1 MLNAM
6 QKLCTALCFLLVAAA
21 PLGVRPAF
29 AAVPAAPLQ
38 STDEVPDKR
47 PEVKAL
53 IDEFGAALKARGE
66 KDAEAVDLIAKFLTE
81 FEASGP
87 KDRESMAKALGDS
100 LGEKRKDLAQDQ
112 PDERVALAAA
122 AALGRMGEVGGKVAQ
137 KNLDHKNLKDKPKAR
152 RELILAIGA
161 AKYEPGI
168 KDLMDLLKNFDAAVQ
183 AAAAESLG
191 HFAGVDQKQ
200 RKQIFKELLETIMPV
215 KNTVDSDTTD
225 QEARKRLDTISTP
238 ILGSMKALTNHDEPD
253 LQAWQRWWN
262 HNKNEDWK
270 DA

>member
-1 MLNAM
+1 MRNVM

-21 PLGVRPAF
+21 PLGVRSAF
-29 AAVPAAPLQ
+29 AAVPVAPLQ

-53 IDEFGAALKARGE
+53 IDAFAEALKARGE
-66 KDAEAVDLIAKFLTE
+66 KDAEAVEVIAKFLTE

-168 KDLMDLLKNFDAAVQ
+168 KDLTDLLKNFDAAVQ

>member
-1 MLNAM
+1 M
-6 QKLCTALCFLLVAAA
+6 QKLCTALSLLLVAAA
-21 PLGVRPAF
+21 PLALQHASAAAPAPVV
-29 AAVPAAPLQ
+29 AAV
-38 STDEVPDKR
+38 DEVPDKR

-53 IDEFGAALKARGE
+53 VDEFNQALKARGE
-66 KDAEAVDLIAKFLTE
+66 KDAEAIEVIAKFLGE

-100 LGEKRKDLAQDQ
+100 LGEKRKDLGSEEPDQ
-112 PDERVALAAA
+112 RVAMAAA

-137 KNLDHKNLKDKPKAR
+137 KNLDHKNLRDKPKAR
-152 RELILAIGA
+152 RELILAVGTSG
-161 AKYEPGI
+161 YEPGI
-168 KDLMDLLKNFDAAVQ
+168 KDLIDLLKNFDAAIQ

-191 HFAGVDQKQ
+191 HFANADEKQ
-200 RKQIFKELLETIMPV
+200 RKQIFKALLETIMPV

-238 ILGSMKALTNHDEPD
+238 VVGSMKSVSRHDEPD
-253 LQAWQRWWN
+253 LQSWQRWWN